1 MRIFNL
7 TFFPFRNNPMA
18 PAAKR
23 FSTIPQNTTMPP
35 ASNNPLKSA
44 SFKPNFEGSSVLSG
58 VSFNASFMDA
68 AKKTRLGGNASNVPY
83 EHKKVLNLGDSAAG
97 QRRNVPTEILSD
109 FQVPI
114 GK

>member
-1 MRIFNL
+1 M
-7 TFFPFRNNPMA
+7 M

-23 FSTIPQNTTMPP
+23 YSTIPQNHTLNPFTT
-35 ASNNPLKSA
+35 STNPLKTS

-68 AKKTRLGGNASNVPY
+68 AKKTKLNSTSALPY
-83 EHKKVLNLGDSAAG
+83 EHKKVLNLGDNGGPG
-97 QRRNVPTEILSD
+97 QKRNVPSEILND
-109 FQVPI
+109 FRLPV